1 MKKLTSLILIVPVLL
16 NVMGYYGV
24 FMGLEYQHGRRMS
37 EKFDTDMYNAEDA
50 ITIRIPI
57 AIPYATESPDFQ
69 RVDGKF
75 EYMGETYRMVK
86 QRVVNG
92 TLYLTCVKDVKGGQ
106 IAEALK
112 DYVKTFSDTS
122 ADAKSQSKTQINLI
136 KDYIPSA
143 CSIGNTSE
151 GWMSVVRNQ
160 TSIQLIADSF
170 YASIVHPPE
179 RG

>member
-1 MKKLTSLILIVPVLL
+1 MKKLASLILIVSVLL
-16 NVMGYYGV
+16 NVIGYYGV
-24 FMGLEYQHGRRMS
+24 FLGLEYQHGRRMA
-37 EKFDTDMYNAEDA
+37 EKFDTDLYNPEDA
-50 ITIRIPI
+50 ITIPIPI

-92 TLYLTCVKDVKGGQ
+92 TLYLTCVKDVKAGQ

-112 DYVKTFSDTS
+112 DFVKTFSDTS
-122 ADAKSQSKTQINLI
+122 TDAKSPSKNQITLI
-136 KDYIPSA
+136 KDYILSY
-143 CSIGNTSE
+143 CSIGNTSK
-151 GWMSVVRNQ
+151 GWMSVVCNH
-160 TSIQLIADSF
+160 TSTQVLIDSF
-170 YASIVHPPE
+170 CASIVHPPE

>member
-1 MKKLTSLILIVPVLL
+1 MKKLTSLFLIVPVLL

-37 EKFDTDMYNAEDA
+37 EKFDADVYNAEDA

-86 QRVVNG
+86 QRVLNG
-92 TLYLTCVKDVKGGQ
+92 TLYLTCVKDLKGGQ

-122 ADAKSQSKTQINLI
+122 TNDKSQSKTQITLI
-136 KDYIPSA
+136 KDYIPSS
-143 CSIGNTSE
+143 CSIDNTSE
-151 GWMSVVRNQ
+151 GWMSVVYNQ
-160 TSIQLIADSF
+160 TPTEMFIDSF
-170 YASIVHPPE
+170 CASIVHPPE
-179 RG
+179 RR